1 MVSRT
6 SATAAVGA
14 ATLVL
19 IIALKK
25 KKERCKRR
33 GKFPSST
40 PWFLPS
46 FDHLL
51 LRIRA
56 GSLDKFVADRV
67 KVSLLSN
74 FIRIADHG

>member
-46 FDHLL
+46 FDLL
-51 LRIRA
+51 LKIRA